1 MFKHAL
7 RVAELEYVLMLG
19 AKEVTRML
27 RTAGCAFWIYT
38 RAFGTHRSEFLN
50 KFTFYDIYVLSN
62 KYVAVL
68 TTTFLRK

>member
-7 RVAELEYVLMLG
+7 RVAKLEYVLTLG
-19 AKEVTRML
+19 AKEASRML

-38 RAFGTHRSEFLN
+38 GDFGTHRNEFLN
-50 KFTFYDIYVLSN
+50 KFIFYAISILSN